1 MGEFRSAKVFQR
13 GDMITVRLKD
23 NTFRTYFEGKA
34 NINNL
39 KEMEQLKDDLRQKGV
54 PL

>member
-1 MGEFRSAKVFQR
+1 MEFRSAKVFQR
-13 GDMITVRLKD
+13 GDMILVKLRD
-23 NTFRTYFEGKA
+23 NTFKVYFEGKA

-39 KEMEQLKDDLRQKGV
+39 KEMRQLKDDLRQKGV